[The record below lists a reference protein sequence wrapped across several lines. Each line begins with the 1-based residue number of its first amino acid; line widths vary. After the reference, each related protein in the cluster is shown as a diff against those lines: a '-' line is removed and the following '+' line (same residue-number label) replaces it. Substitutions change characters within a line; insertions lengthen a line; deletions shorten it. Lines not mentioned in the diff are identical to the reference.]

1 MEEFL
6 IEPFLNADN
15 GVSYINTKSIS
26 ELLLLRS
33 SELFQPHRTEFNVI
47 YLFDEGEG
55 KHTIDFTTIDI
66 EQKYMLF
73 VTQNQVTQFHEPANY
88 TGRVLIFTEDFF
100 CTNNLCQT
108 QFFGQSDLFNDPL
121 NLPYF
126 DVRERFDE
134 ISALFGFIND
144 ELKRPYHEAQSA
156 ILNNYLFN
164 ILLIAENLSEYKDR
178 KLDVSKNKLLL
189 SKFKSM
195 VNKNIHQRHTLEF
208 YVENLNVSLRTLQ
221 IAFLEEEKQTPKQ
234 WLINRMILE
243 IKRNLCYQDKSISE
257 IAYKLGFKEVTNFI
271 KFFKSKTDLTPSQFR
286 SLSVKK

>member
-88 TGRVLIFTEDFF
+88 KGRVLIFTEDFF

-134 ISALFGFIND
+134 ISALFSFIND